1 MLLMLWL
8 ATCDVIKLCGR
19 RIRSIRIG
27 GGASLSM
34 VKLDVGDWGDII
46 GDNGM
51 DVAEEGV
58 DE

>member
-1 MLLMLWL
+1 MLWL

-27 GGASLSM
+27 GGASLSH
-34 VKLDVGDWGDII
+34 VDLGDWGDII

>member
-1 MLLMLWL
+1 MLWL